1 MNPRIP
7 RALPV
12 AVAAAIAVLA
22 VSACDRDTMDR
33 ADQDGKRMADKAN
46 AALATTKDKLAQAG
60 HEAKEKLETA
70 GQRTADAIS
79 NAGEKTSEAVDSH
92 ASSSTSAPTTAS
104 SSTSGNARSV
114 LADAGIKASIETDFL
129 KDPDLSVLKIDVDS
143 KDGVITLNGLT
154 KDETARSRA
163 AQIAQNVKGVREVRN
178 FLVVKRT

>member
-79 NAGEKTSEAVDSH
+79 NAGEKTSEDSH
-92 ASSSTSAPTTAS
+92 ASSSTSAPSTANG
-104 SSTSGNARSV
+104 STGGNARSV

-163 AQIAQNVKGVREVRN
+163 AQIAQKVKGVREVRN

>member
-79 NAGEKTSEAVDSH
+79 NAGEKTSEDSH